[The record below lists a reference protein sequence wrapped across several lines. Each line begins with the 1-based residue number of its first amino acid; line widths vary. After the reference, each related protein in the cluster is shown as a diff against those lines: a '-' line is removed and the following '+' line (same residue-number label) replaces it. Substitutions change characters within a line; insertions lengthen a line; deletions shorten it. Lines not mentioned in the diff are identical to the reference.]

1 LSLRHLTFGKVR
13 GGDPRVLPRDC
24 SLRLAMT
31 LFIFCHR
38 EPAAGGRGD
47 PVARPQ
53 TFHGIASSFTS
64 FTPRNDNSGE
74 ITSLRSCSQ
83 RSLPSFQHFATLR
96 LVPKTVN
103 NFQFLISKLSE
114 AKRRAKRTKFFKL

>member
-1 LSLRHLTFGKVR
+1 MSLRHLTFGKVR

-83 RSLPSFQHFATLR
+83 RSLPSFRHFAS
-96 LVPKTVN
+96 LVAKTVN
-103 NFQFLISKLSE
+103 KFQFSNSKLSE
-114 AKRRAKRTKFFKL
+114 AERRAKRTKFFKL